1 MEKYTFS
8 EKTEEEALETALN
21 ELNVSKDDILY
32 ETKEQKGGLFKGKK
46 VEIIVTKKS
55 DINEFIKDT
64 VSKIVTDM
72 GFDVKIETKVRD
84 GILNLTLHSDNN
96 NLLIGR
102 DGKNMNALSTVVKQ
116 IIQNELGIYYKFNLD
131 VGEYKVKQQKNLER
145 MAKRVA
151 REVAKSKIEV
161 KLDPM
166 NSYERRII
174 HNVLNDDRYVYTE
187 SVGEEPNRC
196 VVIKIRNDK

>member
-8 EKTEEEALETALN
+8 GKTEEEALESALN
-21 ELNVSKDDILY
+21 ELNLTKDDILY
-32 ETKEQKGGLFKGKK
+32 DAQEQKGGLFKGKK
-46 VEIIVTKKS
+46 VEVNVTKKS
-55 DINEFIKDT
+55 DINEFIKET
-64 VSKIVTDM
+64 ACKIVTDM
-72 GFDVKIETKVRD
+72 GFEVQAETKVRD
-84 GILNLTLHSDNN
+84 GILNITLHSNNN

-102 DGKNMNALSTVVKQ
+102 DGKNMNALSTVVRQ
-116 IIQNELGIYYKFNLD
+116 IVQNELGIFYKFNLD
-131 VGEYKVKQQKNLER
+131 VGEYKLKQQKNLER
-145 MAKRVA
+145 TAKRIA
-151 REVAKSKIEV
+151 REVAKSKVEV

-196 VVIKIRNDK
+196 VVIKVRND

>member
-8 EKTEEEALETALN
+8 GKTEEEAIESALS

-32 ETKEQKGGLFKGKK
+32 ETQEQKGGLFKGKK
-46 VEIIVTKKS
+46 VEITITKKS
-55 DINEFIKDT
+55 DINDYIKET
-64 VSKIVTDM
+64 VLKIVTDM
-72 GFDVKIETKVRD
+72 GFDVKAETKIRD
-84 GILNLTLHSDNN
+84 GILNITLYSDNN

-102 DGKNMNALSTVVKQ
+102 DGKNMNALSTVVRQ

-131 VGEYKVKQQKNLER
+131 VGEYKLKQQKNLER

-151 REVAKSKIEV
+151 REVAKSKVEV

-174 HNVLNDDRYVYTE
+174 HNILNDDRYVYTE

-196 VVIKIRNDK
+196 VVIKIRND

>member
-8 EKTEEEALETALN
+8 GKTEEEALESALS
-21 ELNVSKDDILY
+21 ELNLTKDDILY
-32 ETKEQKGGLFKGKK
+32 DAKEQKGGLFKGKK
-46 VEIIVTKKS
+46 VEITVTKKS
-55 DINEFIKDT
+55 DINDFIKET
-64 VSKIVTDM
+64 VCKIVADM
-72 GFDVKIETKVRD
+72 GFEVQTEVKVRD

-102 DGKNMNALSTVVKQ
+102 DGKNMNALSTVVRQ
-116 IIQNELGIYYKFNLD
+116 IVQNELGIFYKFNLD
-131 VGEYKVKQQKNLER
+131 VGEYKLKQQKNLER
-145 MAKRVA
+145 TAKRIA
-151 REVAKSKIEV
+151 REVAKSKVEV

-196 VVIKIRNDK
+196 VVIKVRND

>member
-131 VGEYKVKQQKNLER
+131 VGEYKLKQQKNLER

-151 REVAKSKIEV
+151 REVAKSKVEV

-174 HNVLNDDRYVYTE
+174 HNILNDDRYVYTE

-196 VVIKIRNDK
+196 VVIKIRND

>member
-8 EKTEEEALETALN
+8 GKTEEEALENALS
-21 ELNVSKDDILY
+21 ELNVSKEDILY

-46 VEIIVTKKS
+46 IEITVTKKT
-55 DINEFIKDT
+55 DINDYIKDT
-64 VSKIVTDM
+64 IKKIVTDM
-72 GFDVKIETKVRD
+72 GFDVKIETKIRD
-84 GILNLTLHSDNN
+84 GILNITLYSDNN

-131 VGEYKVKQQKNLER
+131 VGEYKLKQQKNLER

-151 REVAKSKIEV
+151 REVAKSKVEV

-174 HNVLNDDRYVYTE
+174 HNILNDDRYVYTE

-196 VVIKIRNDK
+196 VVIKIRND

>member
-8 EKTEEEALETALN
+8 GKTEEEALENALS
-21 ELNVSKDDILY
+21 ELSVEKKDILY

-46 VEIIVTKKS
+46 VEVTVTKKA
-55 DINEFIKDT
+55 DINNFIKEQVT
-64 VSKIVTDM
+64 KIVTDM
-72 GFDVKIETKVRD
+72 GFECNIESKVRD
-84 GILNLTLHSDNN
+84 DILNLTIYSDNN

-102 DGKNMNALSTVVKQ
+102 NGKNMNASSVIIKQ
-116 IIQNELGIYYKFNLD
+116 IIQNEVGVFYKFNLD

>member
-46 VEIIVTKKS
+46 VEIVVTKKS
-55 DINEFIKDT
+55 DINDYIKET
-64 VSKIVTDM
+64 VNKIVTDM

-131 VGEYKVKQQKNLER
+131 VGEYKLKQQKNLER

-151 REVAKSKIEV
+151 REVAKSKVEV

-174 HNVLNDDRYVYTE
+174 HNILNDDRYVYTE

-196 VVIKIRNDK
+196 VVIKIRND

>member
-8 EKTEEEALETALN
+8 GKTEEEALESALN

-32 ETKEQKGGLFKGKK
+32 ETTEQKGGLFKGKK
-46 VEIIVTKKS
+46 IEITVTKKS
-55 DINEFIKDT
+55 DINNFIKET
-64 VSKIVTDM
+64 INKIVTDM
-72 GFDVKIETKVRD
+72 GFDVQIETKVRD

-102 DGKNMNALSTVVKQ
+102 DGKNMNALSTVVRQ

-131 VGEYKVKQQKNLER
+131 VGEYKLKQQKNLER

-151 REVAKSKIEV
+151 REVAKSKVEV

-174 HNVLNDDRYVYTE
+174 HNILNDDRYVYTE

-196 VVIKIRNDK
+196 VVIKIRND